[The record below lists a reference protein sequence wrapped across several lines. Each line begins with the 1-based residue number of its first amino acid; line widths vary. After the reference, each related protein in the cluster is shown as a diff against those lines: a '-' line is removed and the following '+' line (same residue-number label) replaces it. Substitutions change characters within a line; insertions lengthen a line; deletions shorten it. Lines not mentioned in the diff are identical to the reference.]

1 MIETFHVTKT
11 YEDSDRP
18 ALRDVSLRIE
28 KGEFVFL
35 TGASGAGKST
45 LLKIIFAAELPT
57 SGQIFV
63 NNVNIAKMK
72 KREIPDLRRQVG
84 VVFQDFKLIQSRTVF
99 ENIAYTL
106 RVLGQ
111 DDDEVRTRVYKMLK
125 SIGLF
130 HKQHSLPKALSGGEQ
145 QRVAVARALV
155 NDPPL
160 LLADEPTGNLDAE
173 TTTAVMELLARAHAR
188 GTTLFVATHDLGLIQ
203 QFNNR
208 VIHLEQGLVHLNP
221 NQG

>member
-11 YEDSDRP
+11 YKDSDRP

-45 LLKIIFAAELPT
+45 LLRIIFAAELPT
-57 SGQIFV
+57 SGQVFV

-72 KREIPDLRRQVG
+72 KRDIPNLRRQVG

-111 DDDEVRTRVYKMLK
+111 DEDEVRTRVYKMLK

-188 GTTLFVATHDLGLIQ
+188 GTTLFVATHDLALIQ

-208 VIHLEQGLVHLNP
+208 VIHLEQGLIHLTP
-221 NQG
+221 KKG